1 MARGSWLENPHLA
14 EFTSLRA
21 HTANLGSGRE
31 CCYGR
36 AGPFLE
42 GSGILLGK
50 AYKVAYKEKRQ
61 PLENRLQR
69 CSFASGNPAQEVLES
84 SGCLASG
91 APQPPGAQPRSP
103 ENGQSTD
110 WEPRT
115 LRTADGSLE
124 PDVVT
129 EQHGT

>member
-21 HTANLGSGRE
+21 WVWVGNAAME
-31 CCYGR
+31 
-36 AGPFLE
+36 GPDLSWRDPGFCW
-42 GSGILLGK
+42 GK

-61 PLENRLQR
+61 PLENRLQT

-103 ENGQSTD
+103 ENGQQSTD
-110 WEPRT
+110 WEPPT

-129 EQHGT
+129 EQQHGT